1 MAVND
6 ADFETQVVQGKTTLK
21 LPNAAQLEQAM
32 SFAKERNIRR
42 FTTGW
47 SDIDSLSFVDT
58 YREQIDGLTFGDRGN
73 AQLDLEPL
81 YRHPSLKELQFS
93 REGRGVPPDLS
104 RMPSLEYYCGDWHP
118 DLRLSEA
125 RNLIRLV
132 LFGYTGR
139 DFTTFPW
146 PPALQCLDLTLGR
159 LANLTGVEQ
168 APSTLFRLEL
178 HNLRGLGRISLERS
192 SSLTELQVDTCGQAT
207 IEKLSPRLRVL
218 GIHKCAPL
226 PNLRFLEELPELES
240 FGFDKLVDGDLHPIL
255 DNPKIRFVQMTN
267 RKHYTHKDA
276 ALDPVMRARG
286 GFAIWRV
293 EDLGDRPLT

>member
-1 MAVND
+1 MAVNN
-6 ADFETQVVQGKTTLK
+6 AEFETQVVQGKTTLK
-21 LPNAAQLEQAM
+21 LPNGAQLEQAM
-32 SFAKERNIRR
+32 SFAKRRDIRR

-81 YRHPSLKELQFS
+81 YRHPGLKELQFS

-104 RMPSLEYYCGDWHP
+104 RIPSLEYYCGAWHP

-146 PPALQCLDLTLGR
+146 PPALESLDLTLGR
-159 LANLTGVEQ
+159 LANLTGVDL
-168 APSTLFRLEL
+168 APSTLIRLEL
-178 HNLRGLGRISLERS
+178 HNLRGLGRIFLDRS
-192 SSLTELQVDTCGQAT
+192 SSLSELQVDTCGKAT
-207 IEKLSPRLRVL
+207 IEKLSPRLRVF
-218 GIHKCAPL
+218 GINKCAPL
-226 PNLRFLEELPELES
+226 PNLRFLAALPELES
-240 FGFDKLVDGDLHPIL
+240 FGFDKLVDGDLQPIL

-267 RKHYTHKDA
+267 RKHYSHTDA

-293 EDLGDRPLT
+293 DDLGDRPLT